1 MPPPG
6 SARRLGAEQ
15 SDVSVF
21 IDDKSMLKIYRRLQ
35 PGEQPD
41 VEVGR
46 FLTQTAGFDATPAY
60 LGSARFVA
68 ADGGSTTLATA
79 FSLVQNQCDAWHAL
93 LEALPR
99 DLEQSPRAAHHQHG
113 GAPRGDRVGQDG

>member
-1 MPPPG
+1 MEGGAVAFDASDSLKDMPPPG

-15 SDVSVF
+15 SNVSVI
-21 IDDKSMLKIYRRLQ
+21 IDDKIMLKIYRRLQ

-60 LGSARFVA
+60 LGSARF
-68 ADGGSTTLATA
+68 TA
-79 FSLVQNQCDAWHAL
+79 RSEEHTSELQSLMRHSDA
-93 LEALPR
+93 
-99 DLEQSPRAAHHQHG
+99 
-113 GAPRGDRVGQDG
+113 